1 MPAMK
6 YLKKIITCV
15 LTITLIIICGCQ
27 DNNTP
32 SNPSKATTDA
42 EYESAM
48 HIAETTPLGRY
59 PEQLTYTLG
68 KLSGANNSNLPQGET
83 YENNAYTQILNEI
96 LNVQNQ
102 DIFEAADNQYDD
114 NVSMVI
120 AQKDLPDVMIVQD
133 MDELQYLVE
142 NDMIE
147 DLTDSYNN
155 CMSETIKNIYKSY
168 GSSIMDVVT
177 FDDRIM
183 AIPET
188 NISDGPNLI
197 WLRKD
202 WMDKLGL
209 SEPHTIDDVV
219 NIVKHFIS
227 EDPGNNG
234 EDASGK
240 PNTVGLAVDTDV
252 TGECGY
258 SSEFLLDIIFACF
271 GAYPKQW
278 IMNDDGEIVYGS
290 VTDEAKE
297 ALSYIN
303 SLYNQGVIDN
313 DFLLRTSTN
322 ICELIEN
329 GLCGSF
335 FGPWWAPN
343 NPLANAVSR
352 NPDANWQPYLI
363 ATDSDGT
370 TSYHSQNPC
379 YKYVVVRKGYEHPE
393 IAAKMISV
401 MFDKVRFDCTDSEE
415 FKNYYQ
421 LNVEPTARPLSIN
434 VDYNNALSICYRN
447 IDATISGR
455 KNPDS
460 LELLERSFYDACSEY
475 IKNANKTSTQWA
487 AYMSRIKACSLI
499 AQDNIKVV
507 DSLYFK
513 TTDTMKSHWWRLKA
527 KEKEAYLK
535 IISGEEDISYF
546 DTFVKEWNEQG
557 GQIITSEVSES
568 MK

>member
-1 MPAMK
+1 MNRLNQT
-6 YLKKIITCV
+6 LKKCVAFGVTGII
-15 LTITLIIICGCQ
+15 LILAGCKSPAGFVSN
-27 DNNTP
+27 DNE
-32 SNPSKATTDA
+32 
-42 EYESAM
+42 EYNARMEEAR
-48 HIAETTPLGRY
+48 TTPFGAY
-59 PEQLTYTLG
+59 PETIEYTLG
-68 KLSGANNSNLPQGET
+68 KMTSVNNSNMPENDT
-83 YENNAYTQILNEI
+83 YTDNAYTRYIKSVI
-96 LNVQNQ
+96 NVQNV
-102 DIFEAADNQYDD
+102 DVFEANDSQYDT

-120 AQKDLPDVMIVQD
+120 SMGSLPDIMVVSSQD
-133 MDELQYLVE
+133 EVEQLVE
-142 NDMIE
+142 AGLIE
-147 DLTDSYNN
+147 DLTESYNN
-155 CMSETIKNIYKSY
+155 CISDRIRKMYESY
-168 GSSIMDVVT
+168 GDSLKDMVT
-177 FDDRIM
+177 YDGKIM
-183 AIPET
+183 ALPET
-188 NISDGPNLI
+188 NITDGPNLV

-234 EDASGK
+234 VDASGK

-352 NPDANWQPYLI
+352 NPDADWQPYLI

-499 AQDNIKVV
+499 AQENIKVV

>member
-1 MPAMK
+1 MNRLNQT
-6 YLKKIITCV
+6 LKKCV
-15 LTITLIIICGCQ
+15 AFGVTGIMLILAGCKSPAGFASN
-27 DNNTP
+27 DNE
-32 SNPSKATTDA
+32 
-42 EYESAM
+42 EYNARMEEAR
-48 HIAETTPLGRY
+48 TTPFGAY
-59 PEQLTYTLG
+59 PETIEYTLG
-68 KLSGANNSNLPQGET
+68 KMTSVNNSNMPENDT
-83 YENNAYTQILNEI
+83 YTDNAYTRYIKSVI
-96 LNVQNQ
+96 NVQNV
-102 DIFEAADNQYDD
+102 DAFEANDSQYDT
-114 NVSMVI
+114 NVSMAI
-120 AQKDLPDVMIVQD
+120 SMGSLPDIMVVSSQD
-133 MDELQYLVE
+133 EVEQLVGAGL
-142 NDMIE
+142 IE
-147 DLTDSYNN
+147 DLTESYNN
-155 CMSETIKNIYKSY
+155 CISDRIRKMYESY
-168 GSSIMDVVT
+168 GDSLKDMVT
-177 FDDRIM
+177 YDGKIM
-183 AIPET
+183 ALPET
-188 NISDGPNLI
+188 NITDGPNLV

-297 ALSYIN
+297 ALSYI
-303 SLYNQGVIDN
+303 SGLYNQGVIDN

-329 GLCGSF
+329 GMCGSF

-343 NPLANAVSR
+343 NPLVNAVSR
-352 NPDANWQPYLI
+352 NPDADWQPYLI

-557 GQIITSEVSES
+557 GQTITSEVSES

>member
-32 SNPSKATTDA
+32 SNPSKVTTDA

-209 SEPHTIDDVV
+209 EAPRTLSDAEEI
-219 NIVKHFIS
+219 IRQFI
-227 EDPGNNG
+227 EKDPGNNG
-234 EDASGK
+234 VGS
-240 PNTVGLAVDTDV
+240 TVGLVADTSLC
-252 TGECGY
+252 GGCGY
-258 SSEFLLDIIFACF
+258 SSEYTLDIIFAAY
-271 GAYPKQW
+271 GAFPKQW
-278 IMNDDGEIVYGS
+278 I
-290 VTDEAKE
+290 
-297 ALSYIN
+297 
-303 SLYNQGVIDN
+303 
-313 DFLLRTSTN
+313 
-322 ICELIEN
+322 
-329 GLCGSF
+329 
-335 FGPWWAPN
+335 
-343 NPLANAVSR
+343 
-352 NPDANWQPYLI
+352 
-363 ATDSDGT
+363 
-370 TSYHSQNPC
+370 
-379 YKYVVVRKGYEHPE
+379 
-393 IAAKMISV
+393 
-401 MFDKVRFDCTDSEE
+401 
-415 FKNYYQ
+415 
-421 LNVEPTARPLSIN
+421 
-434 VDYNNALSICYRN
+434 
-447 IDATISGR
+447 
-455 KNPDS
+455 
-460 LELLERSFYDACSEY
+460 
-475 IKNANKTSTQWA
+475 
-487 AYMSRIKACSLI
+487 
-499 AQDNIKVV
+499 
-507 DSLYFK
+507 
-513 TTDTMKSHWWRLKA
+513 
-527 KEKEAYLK
+527 
-535 IISGEEDISYF
+535 
-546 DTFVKEWNEQG
+546 
-557 GQIITSEVSES
+557 
-568 MK
+568 

>member
-1 MPAMK
+1 MNRLK
-6 YLKKIITCV
+6 QTLKKCV
-15 LTITLIIICGCQ
+15 AFGVTGIMLILAGCKSPAGFVSN
-27 DNNTP
+27 DNE
-32 SNPSKATTDA
+32 
-42 EYESAM
+42 EYNARMEEAR
-48 HIAETTPLGRY
+48 TTPFGAY
-59 PEQLTYTLG
+59 PETIEYTLG
-68 KLSGANNSNLPQGET
+68 KMTSVNNSNMPENDT
-83 YENNAYTQILNEI
+83 YTDNVYTRYIKSVI
-96 LNVQNQ
+96 NVQNV
-102 DIFEAADNQYDD
+102 DVFEANDSQYDT

-120 AQKDLPDVMIVQD
+120 SMGSLPDIMVVSSQD
-133 MDELQYLVE
+133 EVEQLVE
-142 NDMIE
+142 AGLIE
-147 DLTDSYNN
+147 DLTESYNN
-155 CMSETIKNIYKSY
+155 CISDRIRKMYESY
-168 GSSIMDVVT
+168 GDSLKDMVT
-177 FDDRIM
+177 YDGKIM
-183 AIPET
+183 ALPET
-188 NISDGPNLI
+188 NITDGPNLV

-234 EDASGK
+234 VDASGK

-290 VTDEAKE
+290 VTNEAKE
-297 ALSYIN
+297 ALSYIS

-352 NPDANWQPYLI
+352 NPDADWQPYLI

-447 IDATISGR
+447 IDAAISGR

-557 GQIITSEVSES
+557 GQTITSEVSES

>member
-1 MPAMK
+1 MNRLK
-6 YLKKIITCV
+6 QTLKKCV
-15 LTITLIIICGCQ
+15 AFGVTGIMLILAGCKSPAGFASN
-27 DNNTP
+27 DNE
-32 SNPSKATTDA
+32 
-42 EYESAM
+42 EYNARMEEAR
-48 HIAETTPLGRY
+48 TTPFGAY
-59 PEQLTYTLG
+59 PETIEYTLG
-68 KLSGANNSNLPQGET
+68 KMTSVNNSNMPENDT
-83 YENNAYTQILNEI
+83 YTDNAYTRYIKSVI
-96 LNVQNQ
+96 NVQNV
-102 DIFEAADNQYDD
+102 DVFEANDSQYDT

-120 AQKDLPDVMIVQD
+120 SMGSLPDIMVVSSQD
-133 MDELQYLVE
+133 EVEQLVE
-142 NDMIE
+142 AGLIE
-147 DLTDSYNN
+147 DLTESYNN
-155 CMSETIKNIYKSY
+155 CISDRIRKMYESY
-168 GSSIMDVVT
+168 GDSLKDMVT
-177 FDDRIM
+177 YDGKIM
-183 AIPET
+183 ALPET
-188 NISDGPNLI
+188 NITDGPNLV

-234 EDASGK
+234 VDASGK

-278 IMNDDGEIVYGS
+278 LMNDDGEIVYGS

-352 NPDANWQPYLI
+352 NPDADWQPYLI

-421 LNVEPTARPLSIN
+421 INVEPTARPLSIN
-434 VDYNNALSICYRN
+434 VDYNNALSICYSN
-447 IDATISGR
+447 IDAAISGR

-499 AQDNIKVV
+499 TQDNIKVV

-557 GQIITSEVSES
+557 GQTITSEVSES

>member
-32 SNPSKATTDA
+32 SNPSKVTTDA

-209 SEPHTIDDVV
+209 EAPRTLSDAEEI
-219 NIVKHFIS
+219 IRQFI
-227 EDPGNNG
+227 EKDPGNNG
-234 EDASGK
+234 VGS
-240 PNTVGLAVDTDV
+240 TVGLVADTSLC
-252 TGECGY
+252 GGCGY
-258 SSEFLLDIIFACF
+258 SSEYTLDIIFAAY
-271 GAYPKQW
+271 GAFPKQW
-278 IMNDDGEIVYGS
+278 IYDEDGNVVYGS
-290 VTDEAKE
+290 VQPEAKE
-297 ALSYIN
+297 ALAHIHE
-303 SLYNQGVIDN
+303 LYKEGILDQ
-313 DFLLRTSTN
+313 DFLMRTSSN
-322 ICELIEN
+322 LIELIVD
-329 GLCGSF
+329 GQCGSF

-343 NPLANAVSR
+343 NPLMQAVEQ
-352 NPDANWQPYLI
+352 NKDAEWQPYLI
-363 ATDSDGT
+363 ATEESGL
-370 TSYHSQNPC
+370 TSYHTQNPSG
-379 YKYVVVRKGYEHPE
+379 KYIVVRKGYEYPE
-393 IAAKMISV
+393 IACKIVSV
-401 MFDKVRFDCTDSEE
+401 LFDYLRYNDRDNQEIVD
-415 FKNYYQ
+415 YYKE
-421 LNVEPTARPLSIN
+421 NVDPTARPFAIN
-434 VDYNNALSICYRN
+434 VDYNNALQICYGELN
-447 IDATISGR
+447 HVFAGDKSADDLNVLEYSYYEACESYLKDA
-455 KNPDS
+455 
-460 LELLERSFYDACSEY
+460 E
-475 IKNANKTSTQWA
+475 NASAEDWA
-487 AYMSRIKACSLI
+487 AYTSRITACKILN
-499 AQDNIKVV
+499 DGRTNKVE
-507 DSLYFK
+507 SLYFGE
-513 TTDTMKSHWWRLKA
+513 TETMVTDWWSL
-527 KEKEAYLK
+527 ENLESDTYLK
-535 IISGEEDISYF
+535 IVTGESSLDEF
-546 DTFVKEWNEQG
+546 DRFVENWYQNGGETITKEVRAE
-557 GQIITSEVSES
+557 IE
-568 MK
+568 

>member
-1 MPAMK
+1 MNRLK
-6 YLKKIITCV
+6 QTLKKSVAFGVTGIM
-15 LTITLIIICGCQ
+15 LILAGCKSPAGFASN
-27 DNNTP
+27 DNE
-32 SNPSKATTDA
+32 
-42 EYESAM
+42 EYNARMEEAR
-48 HIAETTPLGRY
+48 TTPFGAY
-59 PEQLTYTLG
+59 PETIEYTLG
-68 KLSGANNSNLPQGET
+68 KMTSVNNSNMPENDT
-83 YENNAYTQILNEI
+83 YTDNAYTRYIKSVI
-96 LNVQNQ
+96 NVQNV
-102 DIFEAADNQYDD
+102 DAFEANDSQYDT
-114 NVSMVI
+114 NVSMAI
-120 AQKDLPDVMIVQD
+120 SMGSLPDIMVVSSQD
-133 MDELQYLVE
+133 EVEQLVGAGL
-142 NDMIE
+142 IE
-147 DLTDSYNN
+147 DLTESYNN
-155 CMSETIKNIYKSY
+155 CISDRIRKMYESY
-168 GSSIMDVVT
+168 GDSLKDMVT
-177 FDDRIM
+177 YDGKIM
-183 AIPET
+183 ALPET
-188 NISDGPNLI
+188 NITDGPNLV

-297 ALSYIN
+297 ALSYI
-303 SLYNQGVIDN
+303 SGLYNQGVIDN

-499 AQDNIKVV
+499 TQDNIKVV

-557 GQIITSEVSES
+557 GQTITSEVSES

>member
-1 MPAMK
+1 MNRLK
-6 YLKKIITCV
+6 QTLKKSVAFGVTGIM
-15 LTITLIIICGCQ
+15 LILAGCKSPAGFASN
-27 DNNTP
+27 DNE
-32 SNPSKATTDA
+32 
-42 EYESAM
+42 EYNARMEEAR
-48 HIAETTPLGRY
+48 TTPFGAY
-59 PEQLTYTLG
+59 PETIEYTLG
-68 KLSGANNSNLPQGET
+68 KMTSVNNSNMPENDT
-83 YENNAYTQILNEI
+83 YTDNAYTRYIKSVI
-96 LNVQNQ
+96 NVQNV
-102 DIFEAADNQYDD
+102 DTFEANDSQYDT
-114 NVSMVI
+114 NVSMAI
-120 AQKDLPDVMIVQD
+120 SMGSLPDIMVVSSQD
-133 MDELQYLVE
+133 EVEQLVE
-142 NDMIE
+142 AGLIE
-147 DLTDSYNN
+147 DLTESYNN
-155 CMSETIKNIYKSY
+155 CISDRIRKMYESY
-168 GSSIMDVVT
+168 GDSLKDMVT
-177 FDDRIM
+177 YDGKIM
-183 AIPET
+183 ALPET
-188 NISDGPNLI
+188 NITDGPNLV

-343 NPLANAVSR
+343 NPLANAVSK
-352 NPDANWQPYLI
+352 NPDADWQPYLI

>member
-1 MPAMK
+1 MNRLK
-6 YLKKIITCV
+6 QTLKKSVAFGVTGIM
-15 LTITLIIICGCQ
+15 LILAGCKSPAGFASN
-27 DNNTP
+27 DNE
-32 SNPSKATTDA
+32 
-42 EYESAM
+42 EYNARMEEAR
-48 HIAETTPLGRY
+48 TTPFGAY
-59 PEQLTYTLG
+59 PETIEYTLG
-68 KLSGANNSNLPQGET
+68 KMTSVNNSNMPENDT
-83 YENNAYTQILNEI
+83 YTDNAYTRYIKSVI
-96 LNVQNQ
+96 NVQNV
-102 DIFEAADNQYDD
+102 DAFEANDSQYDT
-114 NVSMVI
+114 NVSMAI
-120 AQKDLPDVMIVQD
+120 SMGSLPDIMVVSSQD
-133 MDELQYLVE
+133 EVEQLVGAGL
-142 NDMIE
+142 IE
-147 DLTDSYNN
+147 DLTESYNN
-155 CMSETIKNIYKSY
+155 CISDRIRKMYESY
-168 GSSIMDVVT
+168 GDSLKDMVT
-177 FDDRIM
+177 YDGKIM
-183 AIPET
+183 ALPET
-188 NISDGPNLI
+188 NITDGPNLV

-297 ALSYIN
+297 ALSYI
-303 SLYNQGVIDN
+303 SGLYNQGVIDN

-499 AQDNIKVV
+499 TQDNIKVV

-557 GQIITSEVSES
+557 GQTITSEVSQS

>member
-1 MPAMK
+1 MNRLK
-6 YLKKIITCV
+6 QTLKKSVAFGVTGIM
-15 LTITLIIICGCQ
+15 LILAGCKSPAGFASN
-27 DNNTP
+27 DNE
-32 SNPSKATTDA
+32 
-42 EYESAM
+42 EYNARMEEAR
-48 HIAETTPLGRY
+48 TTPFGAY
-59 PEQLTYTLG
+59 PETIEYTLG
-68 KLSGANNSNLPQGET
+68 KMTSVNNSNMPENDT
-83 YENNAYTQILNEI
+83 YTDNAYTRYIKSVI
-96 LNVQNQ
+96 NVQNV
-102 DIFEAADNQYDD
+102 DAFEANDSQYDT
-114 NVSMVI
+114 NVSMAI
-120 AQKDLPDVMIVQD
+120 SMGSLPDIMVVSSQD
-133 MDELQYLVE
+133 EVEQLVGAGL
-142 NDMIE
+142 IE
-147 DLTDSYNN
+147 DLTESYNN
-155 CMSETIKNIYKSY
+155 CISDRIRKMYESY
-168 GSSIMDVVT
+168 GDSLKDMVT
-177 FDDRIM
+177 YDGKIM
-183 AIPET
+183 ALPET
-188 NISDGPNLI
+188 NITDGPNLV

-379 YKYVVVRKGYEHPE
+379 YKYVVVRNGYEHPE

>member
-1 MPAMK
+1 M
-6 YLKKIITCV
+6 
-15 LTITLIIICGCQ
+15 
-27 DNNTP
+27 
-32 SNPSKATTDA
+32 
-42 EYESAM
+42 
-48 HIAETTPLGRY
+48 
-59 PEQLTYTLG
+59 
-68 KLSGANNSNLPQGET
+68 
-83 YENNAYTQILNEI
+83 
-96 LNVQNQ
+96 
-102 DIFEAADNQYDD
+102 
-114 NVSMVI
+114 
-120 AQKDLPDVMIVQD
+120 
-133 MDELQYLVE
+133 
-142 NDMIE
+142 
-147 DLTDSYNN
+147 
-155 CMSETIKNIYKSY
+155 
-168 GSSIMDVVT
+168 
-177 FDDRIM
+177 
-183 AIPET
+183 
-188 NISDGPNLI
+188 
-197 WLRKD
+197 
-202 WMDKLGL
+202 
-209 SEPHTIDDVV
+209 
-219 NIVKHFIS
+219 
-227 EDPGNNG
+227 
-234 EDASGK
+234 
-240 PNTVGLAVDTDV
+240 

-329 GLCGSF
+329 GLCGSV

-352 NPDANWQPYLI
+352 NPDADWQPYLI

-460 LELLERSFYDACSEY
+460 LELLERSFYDACREY

-499 AQDNIKVV
+499 AQENIKVV

-513 TTDTMKSHWWRLKA
+513 TTDTMKSHWWRLNA

-535 IISGEEDISYF
+535 IISVEEDISYF

-557 GQIITSEVSES
+557 GQTITSEVSQS

>member
-1 MPAMK
+1 MNRLK
-6 YLKKIITCV
+6 QTLKKCV
-15 LTITLIIICGCQ
+15 AFGVTGIMLILAGCKSPAGFASN
-27 DNNTP
+27 DNE
-32 SNPSKATTDA
+32 
-42 EYESAM
+42 EYNARMEEAR
-48 HIAETTPLGRY
+48 TTPFGAY
-59 PEQLTYTLG
+59 PETIEYTLG
-68 KLSGANNSNLPQGET
+68 KMTSVNNSNMPENDT
-83 YENNAYTQILNEI
+83 YTDNAYTRYIKSVI
-96 LNVQNQ
+96 NVQNV
-102 DIFEAADNQYDD
+102 DVFEANDSQYDT
-114 NVSMVI
+114 NVSMAI
-120 AQKDLPDVMIVQD
+120 SMGSLPDIMVVSSQD
-133 MDELQYLVE
+133 EVEQLVE
-142 NDMIE
+142 AGLIE
-147 DLTDSYNN
+147 DLTESYNN
-155 CMSETIKNIYKSY
+155 CISDRIRKMYESY
-168 GSSIMDVVT
+168 GDSLKDMVT
-177 FDDRIM
+177 YDGKIM
-183 AIPET
+183 ALPET
-188 NISDGPNLI
+188 NITDGPNLV

-209 SEPHTIDDVV
+209 SAPHTIDDVV

-234 EDASGK
+234 VDASGK

-278 IMNDDGEIVYGS
+278 IMSDDGEIVYGS

-297 ALSYIN
+297 ALSYIS

-329 GLCGSF
+329 GQCGSF

-343 NPLANAVSR
+343 NPLANAVSS
-352 NPDANWQPYLI
+352 NPDADWQPYLI

-513 TTDTMKSHWWRLKA
+513 TTDTMKSHWWRLKT

-557 GQIITSEVSES
+557 GQTITSEVRES

>member
-1 MPAMK
+1 MNRLNQT
-6 YLKKIITCV
+6 LKKCV
-15 LTITLIIICGCQ
+15 AFGVTGIMLILAGCKSPAGFASN
-27 DNNTP
+27 DNE
-32 SNPSKATTDA
+32 
-42 EYESAM
+42 EYNARMEEAR
-48 HIAETTPLGRY
+48 TTPFGAY
-59 PEQLTYTLG
+59 PETIEYTLG
-68 KLSGANNSNLPQGET
+68 KMTSVNNSNMPENDT
-83 YENNAYTQILNEI
+83 YTDNAYTRYIKSVI
-96 LNVQNQ
+96 NVQNV
-102 DIFEAADNQYDD
+102 DAFEANDSQYDT

-120 AQKDLPDVMIVQD
+120 SMGSLPDIMVVSSQD
-133 MDELQYLVE
+133 EVEQLVGAGL
-142 NDMIE
+142 IE
-147 DLTDSYNN
+147 DLTESYNN
-155 CMSETIKNIYKSY
+155 CISDRIRKMYESY
-168 GSSIMDVVT
+168 GDSLKDMVT
-177 FDDRIM
+177 YDGKIM
-183 AIPET
+183 ALPET
-188 NISDGPNLI
+188 NITDGPNLV

>member
-1 MPAMK
+1 MNRLK
-6 YLKKIITCV
+6 QTLKKSVAFGVTGIM
-15 LTITLIIICGCQ
+15 LILAGCKSPAGFVSN
-27 DNNTP
+27 DNE
-32 SNPSKATTDA
+32 
-42 EYESAM
+42 EYNARMEEAR
-48 HIAETTPLGRY
+48 TTPFGAY
-59 PEQLTYTLG
+59 PETIEYTLG
-68 KLSGANNSNLPQGET
+68 KMTSVNNSNMPENDT
-83 YENNAYTQILNEI
+83 YTDNAYTRYIKSVI
-96 LNVQNQ
+96 NVQNV
-102 DIFEAADNQYDD
+102 DAFEANDSQYDT
-114 NVSMVI
+114 NVSMAI
-120 AQKDLPDVMIVQD
+120 SMGSLPDIMVVSSQD
-133 MDELQYLVE
+133 EVEQLVGAGL
-142 NDMIE
+142 IE
-147 DLTDSYNN
+147 DLTESYNN
-155 CMSETIKNIYKSY
+155 CISDRIRKMYESY
-168 GSSIMDVVT
+168 GDSLKDMVT
-177 FDDRIM
+177 YDGKIM
-183 AIPET
+183 ALPET
-188 NISDGPNLI
+188 NITDGPNLV

-343 NPLANAVSR
+343 NPLANAVSK
-352 NPDANWQPYLI
+352 NPDADWQPYLI

-475 IKNANKTSTQWA
+475 IKNANKTSTQWT

>member
-1 MPAMK
+1 MNRLK
-6 YLKKIITCV
+6 QTLKKCV
-15 LTITLIIICGCQ
+15 AFGVTGIMLILAGCKSPAGFASN
-27 DNNTP
+27 DNE
-32 SNPSKATTDA
+32 
-42 EYESAM
+42 EYNARMEEAR
-48 HIAETTPLGRY
+48 TTPFGAY
-59 PEQLTYTLG
+59 PETIEYTLG
-68 KLSGANNSNLPQGET
+68 KMTSVNNSNMPENDT
-83 YENNAYTQILNEI
+83 YTDNAYTRYIKSMI
-96 LNVQNQ
+96 NVQNV
-102 DIFEAADNQYDD
+102 DVFEANDSQYDT

-120 AQKDLPDVMIVQD
+120 SMGSLPDIMVVSSQD
-133 MDELQYLVE
+133 EVEQLVE
-142 NDMIE
+142 AGLIE
-147 DLTDSYNN
+147 DLTESYNN
-155 CMSETIKNIYKSY
+155 CISDRIRKMYESY
-168 GSSIMDVVT
+168 GDSLKDMVT
-177 FDDRIM
+177 YDGKIM
-183 AIPET
+183 ALPET
-188 NISDGPNLI
+188 NITDGPNLV

-343 NPLANAVSR
+343 NPLANAVSK
-352 NPDANWQPYLI
+352 NPDADWQPYLI

>member
-32 SNPSKATTDA
+32 SNPSKVTTDA

-155 CMSETIKNIYKSY
+155 CMCETIKNIYKSY

-209 SEPHTIDDVV
+209 EAPRTLSDAEEI
-219 NIVKHFIS
+219 IRQFI
-227 EDPGNNG
+227 EKDPGNNG
-234 EDASGK
+234 VGS
-240 PNTVGLAVDTDV
+240 TVGLVADTSLC
-252 TGECGY
+252 GGCGY
-258 SSEFLLDIIFACF
+258 SSEYTLDIVFAAY
-271 GAYPKQW
+271 GAFPKQW
-278 IMNDDGEIVYGS
+278 IKDEDGKVVYGS
-290 VTDEAKE
+290 VQPEAKK
-297 ALSYIN
+297 ALEHIHEMYEEGILDRN
-303 SLYNQGVIDN
+303 
-313 DFLLRTSTN
+313 FLMRTSSN
-322 ICELIEN
+322 IIELIVN
-329 GLCGSF
+329 GQCGSF

-343 NPLANAVSR
+343 NPLMDAVAAD
-352 NPDANWQPYLI
+352 PTAKWEPYLL
-363 ATDSDGT
+363 ATEENDS
-370 TSYHSQNPC
+370 TSYHTQVPYGNF
-379 YKYVVVRKGYEHPE
+379 VVVRKGYEHPE
-393 IAAKMISV
+393 IVCKIISV
-401 MFDKVRFDCTDSEE
+401 LFDYVRYEDKDNQAI
-415 FKNYYQ
+415 KDYYK
-421 LNVEPTARPLSIN
+421 LNVDPTARPLAMN
-434 VDYNNALSICYRN
+434 VDYNNALQICYGELN
-447 IDATISGR
+447 HVFSGIR
-455 KNPDS
+455 QPDD
-460 LELLERSFYDACSEY
+460 LNLLEQSYYEACESYLKNEDNASSED
-475 IKNANKTSTQWA
+475 WA
-487 AYMSRIKACSLI
+487 AYTSRITACKILND
-499 AQDNIKVV
+499 ARTNKVE
-507 DSLYFK
+507 SLYFGE
-513 TTDTMKSHWWRLKA
+513 TETMVSDWWHL
-527 KEKEAYLK
+527 ENLESNTYLK
-535 IISGEEDISYF
+535 IVTGEADLDEFDSFVDNWYKSGG
-546 DTFVKEWNEQG
+546 TT
-557 GQIITSEVSES
+557 ITDEVRRECR
-568 MK
+568 

>member
-1 MPAMK
+1 MNRLK
-6 YLKKIITCV
+6 QTLKKSVAFGVTGIM
-15 LTITLIIICGCQ
+15 LILAGCKSPAGFVSN
-27 DNNTP
+27 DNE
-32 SNPSKATTDA
+32 
-42 EYESAM
+42 EYNARMEEAR
-48 HIAETTPLGRY
+48 TTPFGAY
-59 PEQLTYTLG
+59 PETIEYTLG
-68 KLSGANNSNLPQGET
+68 KMTSVNNSNMPENDT
-83 YENNAYTQILNEI
+83 YTDNAYTRYIKSVI
-96 LNVQNQ
+96 NVQNV
-102 DIFEAADNQYDD
+102 DAFEANDSQYDT
-114 NVSMVI
+114 NVSMAI
-120 AQKDLPDVMIVQD
+120 SMGSLPDIMVVSSQD
-133 MDELQYLVE
+133 EVEQLVGAGL
-142 NDMIE
+142 IE
-147 DLTDSYNN
+147 DLTESYNN
-155 CMSETIKNIYKSY
+155 CISDRIRKMYESY
-168 GSSIMDVVT
+168 GDSLKDMVT
-177 FDDRIM
+177 YDGKIM
-183 AIPET
+183 ALPET
-188 NISDGPNLI
+188 NITDGPNLV

-343 NPLANAVSR
+343 NPLANAVSK
-352 NPDANWQPYLI
+352 NPDADWQPYLI

-475 IKNANKTSTQWA
+475 IKNADKTSTQWA

>member
-27 DNNTP
+27 DNNPP

-102 DIFEAADNQYDD
+102 DIFEAADDQYDD

-133 MDELQYLVE
+133 MDELQYLVDY
-142 NDMIE
+142 DMIE
-147 DLTDSYNN
+147 DLSDSYYI
-155 CMSETIKNIYKSY
+155 CMSETVMNIYKSY

-209 SEPHTIDDVV
+209 EAPRTLSDAEEI
-219 NIVKHFIS
+219 IRQFI
-227 EDPGNNG
+227 EKDPGNNG
-234 EDASGK
+234 EG
-240 PNTVGLAVDTDV
+240 NTVGLVADTSLC
-252 TGECGY
+252 GGCGY
-258 SSEFLLDIIFACF
+258 SSEYTLDIVFAAY
-271 GAYPKQW
+271 GAFPKQW
-278 IMNDDGEIVYGS
+278 IKDEDGNVVYGS
-290 VTDEAKE
+290 VQPEAKK
-297 ALSYIN
+297 ALEHIHEMYEEGILDQN
-303 SLYNQGVIDN
+303 
-313 DFLLRTSTN
+313 FLMRTSSN
-322 ICELIEN
+322 IIELIVN
-329 GLCGSF
+329 GQCGSF

-343 NPLANAVSR
+343 NPLMDAVAAD
-352 NPDANWQPYLI
+352 PTAKWEPYLL
-363 ATDSDGT
+363 ATEENGS
-370 TSYHSQNPC
+370 TSYHTQVPYGNF
-379 YKYVVVRKGYEHPE
+379 VVVKKGYEHPE
-393 IAAKMISV
+393 IVCKIISV
-401 MFDKVRFDCTDSEE
+401 LFDYVRYEDKDNQAI
-415 FKNYYQ
+415 KDYYK
-421 LNVEPTARPLSIN
+421 LNVDPTARPLAMN
-434 VDYNNALSICYRN
+434 VDYNNALQICYGELN
-447 IDATISGR
+447 HVFSGVR
-455 KNPDS
+455 QPDD
-460 LELLERSFYDACSEY
+460 LNLLEQSYYEACDSYLKNEDNASSED
-475 IKNANKTSTQWA
+475 WA
-487 AYMSRIKACSLI
+487 AYTSRITACKILND
-499 AQDNIKVV
+499 ARTNKVE
-507 DSLYFK
+507 SLYFGE
-513 TTDTMKSHWWRLKA
+513 TETMVSDWWYLENLESDT
-527 KEKEAYLK
+527 YLK
-535 IISGEEDISYF
+535 IVTGEADLDEF
-546 DTFVKEWNEQG
+546 DSFVDNWYKTGGTTITKEVRRECQ
-557 GQIITSEVSES
+557 
-568 MK
+568 

>member
-1 MPAMK
+1 MNRLK
-6 YLKKIITCV
+6 QTLKKSVAFGVTGIM
-15 LTITLIIICGCQ
+15 LILAGCKSPAGFASN
-27 DNNTP
+27 DNE
-32 SNPSKATTDA
+32 
-42 EYESAM
+42 EYNARMEEAR
-48 HIAETTPLGRY
+48 TTPFGAY
-59 PEQLTYTLG
+59 PETIEYTLG
-68 KLSGANNSNLPQGET
+68 KMTSVNNSNMPENDT
-83 YENNAYTQILNEI
+83 YTDNAYTRYIKSVI
-96 LNVQNQ
+96 NVQNV
-102 DIFEAADNQYDD
+102 DAFEANDSQYDT
-114 NVSMVI
+114 NVSMAI
-120 AQKDLPDVMIVQD
+120 SMGSLPDIMVVSSQD
-133 MDELQYLVE
+133 EVEQLVGAGL
-142 NDMIE
+142 IE
-147 DLTDSYNN
+147 DLTESYNN
-155 CMSETIKNIYKSY
+155 CISDRIRKMYESY
-168 GSSIMDVVT
+168 GDSLKDMVT
-177 FDDRIM
+177 YDGKIM
-183 AIPET
+183 ALPET
-188 NISDGPNLI
+188 NITDGPNLV

-335 FGPWWAPN
+335 FGPWWALN

>member
-1 MPAMK
+1 MNRLK
-6 YLKKIITCV
+6 QTLKKCV
-15 LTITLIIICGCQ
+15 AFGVTGIMLILAGCKSPAGFVSN
-27 DNNTP
+27 DNE
-32 SNPSKATTDA
+32 
-42 EYESAM
+42 EYNARMEEAR
-48 HIAETTPLGRY
+48 TTPFGAY
-59 PEQLTYTLG
+59 PETIEYTLG
-68 KLSGANNSNLPQGET
+68 KMTSVNNSNMPENDT
-83 YENNAYTQILNEI
+83 YTDNAYTRYIKSVI
-96 LNVQNQ
+96 NVQNV
-102 DIFEAADNQYDD
+102 DVFEANDSQYDT

-120 AQKDLPDVMIVQD
+120 SMGSLPDIMVVSSQD
-133 MDELQYLVE
+133 EVEQLVE
-142 NDMIE
+142 AGLIE
-147 DLTDSYNN
+147 DLTESYNN
-155 CMSETIKNIYKSY
+155 CISDRIRKMYESY
-168 GSSIMDVVT
+168 GDSLKDMVT
-177 FDDRIM
+177 YDGKIM
-183 AIPET
+183 ALPET
-188 NISDGPNLI
+188 NITDGPNLV

-297 ALSYIN
+297 ALSYI
-303 SLYNQGVIDN
+303 SGLYNQGVIDN

-352 NPDANWQPYLI
+352 NPDADWQPYLI

-421 LNVEPTARPLSIN
+421 INVEPTARPLSIN

-447 IDATISGR
+447 IDAAISGR

-557 GQIITSEVSES
+557 GQTITSEVSES

>member
-147 DLTDSYNN
+147 DLTDSYKN

-209 SEPHTIDDVV
+209 EAPRTLSDAEEI
-219 NIVKHFIS
+219 IRQFI
-227 EDPGNNG
+227 EKDPGNNG
-234 EDASGK
+234 VGS
-240 PNTVGLAVDTDV
+240 TVGLVADTSLC
-252 TGECGY
+252 GGCGY
-258 SSEFLLDIIFACF
+258 SSEYTLDIVFAAY
-271 GAYPKQW
+271 GAFPKQW
-278 IMNDDGEIVYGS
+278 IKDEDGKVVYGS
-290 VTDEAKE
+290 VQPEAKK
-297 ALSYIN
+297 ALEHIHEMYEEGILDRN
-303 SLYNQGVIDN
+303 
-313 DFLLRTSTN
+313 FLMRTSSN
-322 ICELIEN
+322 IIELIVN
-329 GLCGSF
+329 GQCGSF

-343 NPLANAVSR
+343 NPLMDAVAAD
-352 NPDANWQPYLI
+352 PTAKWEPYLL
-363 ATDSDGT
+363 ATEENDS
-370 TSYHSQNPC
+370 TSYHTQVPYGNF
-379 YKYVVVRKGYEHPE
+379 VVVRKGYEHPE
-393 IAAKMISV
+393 IVCKIISV
-401 MFDKVRFDCTDSEE
+401 LFDYVRYEDKDNQAI
-415 FKNYYQ
+415 KDYYK
-421 LNVEPTARPLSIN
+421 LNVDPTARPLAMN
-434 VDYNNALSICYRN
+434 VDYNNALQICYGELN
-447 IDATISGR
+447 HVFSGIR
-455 KNPDS
+455 QPDD
-460 LELLERSFYDACSEY
+460 LNLLEQSYYEACESYLKNEDNASSED
-475 IKNANKTSTQWA
+475 WA
-487 AYMSRIKACSLI
+487 AYTSRITACKILND
-499 AQDNIKVV
+499 ARTNKVE
-507 DSLYFK
+507 SLYFGE
-513 TTDTMKSHWWRLKA
+513 TETMVSDWWHL
-527 KEKEAYLK
+527 ENLESNTYLK
-535 IISGEEDISYF
+535 IVTGEADLDEFDSFVDNWYKSGG
-546 DTFVKEWNEQG
+546 TT
-557 GQIITSEVSES
+557 ITDEVRRECR
-568 MK
+568 

>member
-1 MPAMK
+1 MNRLK
-6 YLKKIITCV
+6 QTLKKCV
-15 LTITLIIICGCQ
+15 AFGVTGIMLILAGCKSPAGFASN
-27 DNNTP
+27 DNE
-32 SNPSKATTDA
+32 
-42 EYESAM
+42 EYNARMEEAR
-48 HIAETTPLGRY
+48 TTPFGAY
-59 PEQLTYTLG
+59 PETIEYTLG
-68 KLSGANNSNLPQGET
+68 KMTSVNNSNMPENDT
-83 YENNAYTQILNEI
+83 YTDNAYTRYIKSVI
-96 LNVQNQ
+96 NVQNF
-102 DIFEAADNQYDD
+102 DVFEANDSQYDT

-120 AQKDLPDVMIVQD
+120 SMGSLPDIMVVSSQD
-133 MDELQYLVE
+133 EVEQLVE
-142 NDMIE
+142 AGLIE
-147 DLTDSYNN
+147 DLTESYNN
-155 CMSETIKNIYKSY
+155 CISDRIRKMYESY
-168 GSSIMDVVT
+168 GDSLKDMVT
-177 FDDRIM
+177 YDGKIM
-183 AIPET
+183 ALPET
-188 NISDGPNLI
+188 NITDGPNLV

-234 EDASGK
+234 VDASGK

-303 SLYNQGVIDN
+303 NLYNQGVIDN

-352 NPDANWQPYLI
+352 NPDADWQPYLI

-421 LNVEPTARPLSIN
+421 INVEPTARPLSIN

-447 IDATISGR
+447 IDAAISGR

-557 GQIITSEVSES
+557 GQTITSEVSES

>member
-1 MPAMK
+1 MNRLNQT
-6 YLKKIITCV
+6 LKKCVAFGVTGII
-15 LTITLIIICGCQ
+15 LILAGCKSPAGFVSN
-27 DNNTP
+27 DNE
-32 SNPSKATTDA
+32 
-42 EYESAM
+42 EYNARMEEAR
-48 HIAETTPLGRY
+48 TTPFGAY
-59 PEQLTYTLG
+59 PETIEYTLG
-68 KLSGANNSNLPQGET
+68 KMTSVNNSNMPENDT
-83 YENNAYTQILNEI
+83 YTDNAYTRYIKSVI
-96 LNVQNQ
+96 NVQNV
-102 DIFEAADNQYDD
+102 DVFEANDSQYDT

-120 AQKDLPDVMIVQD
+120 SMGSLPDIMVVSSQD
-133 MDELQYLVE
+133 EVEQLVE
-142 NDMIE
+142 AGLIE
-147 DLTDSYNN
+147 DLTESYNN
-155 CMSETIKNIYKSY
+155 CISDRIRKMYESY
-168 GSSIMDVVT
+168 GDSLKDMVT
-177 FDDRIM
+177 YDGKIM
-183 AIPET
+183 ALPET
-188 NISDGPNLI
+188 NITDGPNLV

-234 EDASGK
+234 VDASGK

-352 NPDANWQPYLI
+352 NPDADWQPYLI

-421 LNVEPTARPLSIN
+421 INVEPTARPLSIN

-447 IDATISGR
+447 IDAAISGR

-557 GQIITSEVSES
+557 GQTITSEVSES

>member
-32 SNPSKATTDA
+32 SNPSKVTTDA

-147 DLTDSYNN
+147 DLTDSHNN

-209 SEPHTIDDVV
+209 EAPRTLSDAEEI
-219 NIVKHFIS
+219 IRQFI
-227 EDPGNNG
+227 EKDPGNNG
-234 EDASGK
+234 VGS
-240 PNTVGLAVDTDV
+240 TVGLVADTSLC
-252 TGECGY
+252 GGCGY
-258 SSEFLLDIIFACF
+258 SSEYTLDIVFAAY
-271 GAYPKQW
+271 GAFPKQW
-278 IMNDDGEIVYGS
+278 IKDEDGNVVYGS
-290 VTDEAKE
+290 VQPEAKK
-297 ALSYIN
+297 ALEHIHEMYEEGILDRN
-303 SLYNQGVIDN
+303 
-313 DFLLRTSTN
+313 FLMRTSSN
-322 ICELIEN
+322 IIELIVN
-329 GLCGSF
+329 GQCGSF

-343 NPLANAVSR
+343 NPLMDAVAAD
-352 NPDANWQPYLI
+352 PTAKWEPYLL
-363 ATDSDGT
+363 ATEENGS
-370 TSYHSQNPC
+370 TSYHTQVPYGNF
-379 YKYVVVRKGYEHPE
+379 VVVRKGYEHPE
-393 IAAKMISV
+393 IVCKIISV
-401 MFDKVRFDCTDSEE
+401 LFDYVRYEDKDNQAI
-415 FKNYYQ
+415 KDYYK
-421 LNVEPTARPLSIN
+421 LNVDPTARPLAMN
-434 VDYNNALSICYRN
+434 VDYNNALQICYGELN
-447 IDATISGR
+447 HVFSGIR
-455 KNPDS
+455 QPDD
-460 LELLERSFYDACSEY
+460 LNLLEQSYYEACESYLKNEDNASSED
-475 IKNANKTSTQWA
+475 WA
-487 AYMSRIKACSLI
+487 AYTSRITACKILND
-499 AQDNIKVV
+499 ARTNKVE
-507 DSLYFK
+507 SLYFGE
-513 TTDTMKSHWWRLKA
+513 TETMVSDWWHL
-527 KEKEAYLK
+527 ENLESNTYLK
-535 IISGEEDISYF
+535 IVTGEADLDEFDSFVDNWYKSGG
-546 DTFVKEWNEQG
+546 TT
-557 GQIITSEVSES
+557 ITDEVRRECR
-568 MK
+568 

>member
-1 MPAMK
+1 MNRLK
-6 YLKKIITCV
+6 QTLKKSVAFGVTGIM
-15 LTITLIIICGCQ
+15 LILAGCKSPAGFASN
-27 DNNTP
+27 DNE
-32 SNPSKATTDA
+32 
-42 EYESAM
+42 EYNARMEEAR
-48 HIAETTPLGRY
+48 TTPFGAY
-59 PEQLTYTLG
+59 PETIEYTLG
-68 KLSGANNSNLPQGET
+68 KMTSVNNSNMPENDT
-83 YENNAYTQILNEI
+83 YTDNAYTRYIKSVI
-96 LNVQNQ
+96 NVQNV
-102 DIFEAADNQYDD
+102 DAFEANDNQYDT
-114 NVSMVI
+114 NVSMAI
-120 AQKDLPDVMIVQD
+120 SMGSLPDIMVVSSQD
-133 MDELQYLVE
+133 EVEQLVGAGL
-142 NDMIE
+142 IE
-147 DLTDSYNN
+147 DLTESYNN
-155 CMSETIKNIYKSY
+155 CISDRIRKMYESY
-168 GSSIMDVVT
+168 GDSLKDMVT
-177 FDDRIM
+177 YDGKIM
-183 AIPET
+183 ALPET
-188 NISDGPNLI
+188 NITDGPNLV

-234 EDASGK
+234 EDAAGK

-258 SSEFLLDIIFACF
+258 SSGFLLDIIFACF

-343 NPLANAVSR
+343 NPLANAVSK
-352 NPDANWQPYLI
+352 NPDADWQPYLI

>member
-155 CMSETIKNIYKSY
+155 CMSETIKNIYKIY

-209 SEPHTIDDVV
+209 EAPRTLSDAEEI
-219 NIVKHFIS
+219 IRQFI
-227 EDPGNNG
+227 EKDPGNNG
-234 EDASGK
+234 VGS
-240 PNTVGLAVDTDV
+240 TVGLVADTSLC
-252 TGECGY
+252 GGCGY
-258 SSEFLLDIIFACF
+258 SSEYTLDIVFAAY
-271 GAYPKQW
+271 GAFPKQW
-278 IMNDDGEIVYGS
+278 IKDEDGKVVYGS
-290 VTDEAKE
+290 VQPEAKK
-297 ALSYIN
+297 ALEHIHEMYEEGILDRN
-303 SLYNQGVIDN
+303 
-313 DFLLRTSTN
+313 FLMRTSSN
-322 ICELIEN
+322 IIELIVN
-329 GLCGSF
+329 GQCGSF

-343 NPLANAVSR
+343 NPLMDAVAAD
-352 NPDANWQPYLI
+352 PTAKWEPYLL
-363 ATDSDGT
+363 ATEENDS
-370 TSYHSQNPC
+370 TSYHTQVPYGNF
-379 YKYVVVRKGYEHPE
+379 VVVRKGYEHPE
-393 IAAKMISV
+393 IVCKIISV
-401 MFDKVRFDCTDSEE
+401 LFDYVRYEDKDNQAI
-415 FKNYYQ
+415 KDYYK
-421 LNVEPTARPLSIN
+421 LNVDPTARPLAMN
-434 VDYNNALSICYRN
+434 VDYNNALQICYGELN
-447 IDATISGR
+447 HVFSGIR
-455 KNPDS
+455 QPDD
-460 LELLERSFYDACSEY
+460 LNLLEQSYYEACESYLKNEDNASSED
-475 IKNANKTSTQWA
+475 WA
-487 AYMSRIKACSLI
+487 AYTSRITACKILND
-499 AQDNIKVV
+499 ARTNKVE
-507 DSLYFK
+507 SLYFGE
-513 TTDTMKSHWWRLKA
+513 TETMVSDWWHL
-527 KEKEAYLK
+527 ENLESNTYLK
-535 IISGEEDISYF
+535 IVTGEADLDEFDSFVDNWYKSGG
-546 DTFVKEWNEQG
+546 TT
-557 GQIITSEVSES
+557 ITDEVRRECR
-568 MK
+568 

>member
-147 DLTDSYNN
+147 DLTGSYKN

-168 GSSIMDVVT
+168 GGSIMDVVT

-209 SEPHTIDDVV
+209 EAPRTLSDAEEI
-219 NIVKHFIS
+219 IRQFI
-227 EDPGNNG
+227 EKDPGNNG
-234 EDASGK
+234 EG
-240 PNTVGLAVDTDV
+240 NTVGLVADTSLC
-252 TGECGY
+252 GGCGY
-258 SSEFLLDIIFACF
+258 SSEYTLDIVFAAY
-271 GAYPKQW
+271 GAFPKQW
-278 IMNDDGEIVYGS
+278 IKDEDGNVVYGS
-290 VTDEAKE
+290 VQPEAKK
-297 ALSYIN
+297 ALEHIHEMYEEGILDQN
-303 SLYNQGVIDN
+303 
-313 DFLLRTSTN
+313 FLMRTSSN
-322 ICELIEN
+322 IIELIVN
-329 GLCGSF
+329 GQCGSF

-343 NPLANAVSR
+343 NPLMDAVAAD
-352 NPDANWQPYLI
+352 PTAKWEPYLL
-363 ATDSDGT
+363 ATEENGS
-370 TSYHSQNPC
+370 TSYHTQVPYGNF
-379 YKYVVVRKGYEHPE
+379 VVVRKGYEHPE
-393 IAAKMISV
+393 IVCKIISV
-401 MFDKVRFDCTDSEE
+401 LFDYVRYEDKDNQAI
-415 FKNYYQ
+415 KDYYK
-421 LNVEPTARPLSIN
+421 LNVDPTARPLAMN
-434 VDYNNALSICYRN
+434 VDYNNALQICYGELN
-447 IDATISGR
+447 HVFSGVR
-455 KNPDS
+455 QPDD
-460 LELLERSFYDACSEY
+460 LNLLEQSYYEACDSYLKNEDNASSED
-475 IKNANKTSTQWA
+475 WA
-487 AYMSRIKACSLI
+487 AYTSRITACKILND
-499 AQDNIKVV
+499 ARTNKVE
-507 DSLYFK
+507 SLYFGE
-513 TTDTMKSHWWRLKA
+513 TETMVSDWWYLENLESDT
-527 KEKEAYLK
+527 YLK
-535 IISGEEDISYF
+535 IVTGEADLDEF
-546 DTFVKEWNEQG
+546 DNFVDNWYKTGGTTITKEVRRECR
-557 GQIITSEVSES
+557 
-568 MK
+568 

>member
-1 MPAMK
+1 MNRLK
-6 YLKKIITCV
+6 QTLKKSVAFGVTGIM
-15 LTITLIIICGCQ
+15 LILAGCKSPAGFASN
-27 DNNTP
+27 DNE
-32 SNPSKATTDA
+32 
-42 EYESAM
+42 EYNARMEEAR
-48 HIAETTPLGRY
+48 TTPFGAY
-59 PEQLTYTLG
+59 PETIEYTLG
-68 KLSGANNSNLPQGET
+68 KMTSVNNSNMPENDT
-83 YENNAYTQILNEI
+83 YTDNAYTRYIKSVI
-96 LNVQNQ
+96 NVQNV
-102 DIFEAADNQYDD
+102 DAFEANDSQYDT
-114 NVSMVI
+114 NVSMAI
-120 AQKDLPDVMIVQD
+120 SMGSLPDIMVVSSQD
-133 MDELQYLVE
+133 EVEQLVGAGL
-142 NDMIE
+142 IE
-147 DLTDSYNN
+147 DLTESYNN
-155 CMSETIKNIYKSY
+155 CISDRIRKMYESY
-168 GSSIMDVVT
+168 GDSLKDMVT
-177 FDDRIM
+177 YDGKIM
-183 AIPET
+183 ALPET
-188 NISDGPNLI
+188 NITDGPNLV

-234 EDASGK
+234 EDAAGK

-557 GQIITSEVSES
+557 DQIITSEVSES

>member
-155 CMSETIKNIYKSY
+155 CMSETIKNIDKSY

-209 SEPHTIDDVV
+209 EAPRTLSDAEEI
-219 NIVKHFIS
+219 IRQFI
-227 EDPGNNG
+227 EKDPGNNG
-234 EDASGK
+234 VGS
-240 PNTVGLAVDTDV
+240 TVGLVADTSLC
-252 TGECGY
+252 GGCGY
-258 SSEFLLDIIFACF
+258 SSEYTLDIVFAAY
-271 GAYPKQW
+271 GAFPKQW
-278 IMNDDGEIVYGS
+278 IKDEDGNVVYGS
-290 VTDEAKE
+290 VQPEAKK
-297 ALSYIN
+297 ALEHIHEMYEEGILDRN
-303 SLYNQGVIDN
+303 
-313 DFLLRTSTN
+313 FLMRTSSN
-322 ICELIEN
+322 IIELIVN
-329 GLCGSF
+329 GQCGSF

-343 NPLANAVSR
+343 NPLMDAVAAD
-352 NPDANWQPYLI
+352 PTAKWEPYLL
-363 ATDSDGT
+363 ATEENGS
-370 TSYHSQNPC
+370 TSYHTQVPYGNF
-379 YKYVVVRKGYEHPE
+379 VVVRKGYEHPE
-393 IAAKMISV
+393 IVCKIISV
-401 MFDKVRFDCTDSEE
+401 LFDYVRYEDKDNQAI
-415 FKNYYQ
+415 KDYYK
-421 LNVEPTARPLSIN
+421 LNVDPTARPLAMN
-434 VDYNNALSICYRN
+434 VDYNNALQICYGELN
-447 IDATISGR
+447 HVFSGIR
-455 KNPDS
+455 QPDD
-460 LELLERSFYDACSEY
+460 LNLLEQSYYEACESYLKNEDNASSED
-475 IKNANKTSTQWA
+475 WA
-487 AYMSRIKACSLI
+487 AYTSRITACKILND
-499 AQDNIKVV
+499 ARTNKVE
-507 DSLYFK
+507 SLYFGE
-513 TTDTMKSHWWRLKA
+513 TETMVSDWWHL
-527 KEKEAYLK
+527 ENLESNTYLK
-535 IISGEEDISYF
+535 IVTGEADLDEFDSFVDNWYKSGGTTI
-546 DTFVKEWNEQG
+546 TKEVRRECR
-557 GQIITSEVSES
+557 
-568 MK
+568 

>member
-1 MPAMK
+1 MNRLK
-6 YLKKIITCV
+6 QTLKKCV
-15 LTITLIIICGCQ
+15 AFGVTGIMLILAGCKSPAGFVSN
-27 DNNTP
+27 DNE
-32 SNPSKATTDA
+32 
-42 EYESAM
+42 EYNARMEEAR
-48 HIAETTPLGRY
+48 TTPFGAY
-59 PEQLTYTLG
+59 PETIEYTLG
-68 KLSGANNSNLPQGET
+68 KMTSVNNSNMPDNDT
-83 YENNAYTQILNEI
+83 YTDNAYTRYIKSVI
-96 LNVQNQ
+96 NVQNV
-102 DIFEAADNQYDD
+102 DVFEANDSQYDT

-120 AQKDLPDVMIVQD
+120 SMGSLPDIMVVSSQD
-133 MDELQYLVE
+133 EVEQLVE
-142 NDMIE
+142 AGLIE
-147 DLTDSYNN
+147 DLTESYNN
-155 CMSETIKNIYKSY
+155 CISDRIRKMYESY
-168 GSSIMDVVT
+168 GDSLKDMVT
-177 FDDRIM
+177 YDGKIM
-183 AIPET
+183 ALPET
-188 NISDGPNLI
+188 NITDGPNLV

-234 EDASGK
+234 VDASGK

-297 ALSYIN
+297 ALSYIS

-352 NPDANWQPYLI
+352 NPDADWQPYLI

-401 MFDKVRFDCTDSEE
+401 MFDKVRFDCTDSGE

-557 GQIITSEVSES
+557 GQTITSEVSES

>member
-1 MPAMK
+1 MNRLNQT
-6 YLKKIITCV
+6 LKKCV
-15 LTITLIIICGCQ
+15 AFGVTGIMLILAGCKSPAGFASN
-27 DNNTP
+27 DNE
-32 SNPSKATTDA
+32 
-42 EYESAM
+42 EYNARMEEAR
-48 HIAETTPLGRY
+48 TTPFGAY
-59 PEQLTYTLG
+59 PETIEYTLG
-68 KLSGANNSNLPQGET
+68 KMTSVNNSNMPENDT
-83 YENNAYTQILNEI
+83 YTDNAYTRYIKSVI
-96 LNVQNQ
+96 NVQNV
-102 DIFEAADNQYDD
+102 DAFEANDSQYDT
-114 NVSMVI
+114 NVSMAI
-120 AQKDLPDVMIVQD
+120 SMGSLPDIMVVSSQD
-133 MDELQYLVE
+133 EVEQLVGAGL
-142 NDMIE
+142 IE
-147 DLTDSYNN
+147 DLTESYNN
-155 CMSETIKNIYKSY
+155 CISDRIRKMYESY
-168 GSSIMDVVT
+168 GDSLKDMVT
-177 FDDRIM
+177 YDGKIM
-183 AIPET
+183 ALPET
-188 NISDGPNLI
+188 NITDGPNLV

-297 ALSYIN
+297 ALSYI
-303 SLYNQGVIDN
+303 SGLYNQGVIDN

-352 NPDANWQPYLI
+352 NPDADWQPYLI

-421 LNVEPTARPLSIN
+421 INVEPTARPLSIN

-447 IDATISGR
+447 IDAAISGR

-499 AQDNIKVV
+499 TQDNIKVV

-557 GQIITSEVSES
+557 GQTITSEVSES